1 MTVRDADPNATAG
14 EGHAFDPDNIPIP
27 PSDWFSPSAE
37 YEGSCRIEFTN
48 PAGAATGVGHARV
61 DETTDLLIQMDVT
74 HHECE
79 RGLTFGLQE
88 LMSGREPERKDGKTT
103 LRMGPWENP
112 ISSLRLAAADGVLE
126 AKESIFC
133 VSSDFHAFSEEEHP
147 PRLVLD
153 PLRARF
159 IGSGAGAPKFWVLP
173 LANLK
178 ADIFPRRSEL
188 DRHPLRVYPTPV
200 VPPNLPE
207 PLNTVARINSNAK
220 NCLIIFEFGGA
231 PAFIERLP
239 VYDEAVE
246 RLSRGLDRSR
256 ITAVMVGEVGDRPTG
271 SFEEVETWIPL
282 DLIRLIGLATGCDV
296 GTPWIEFRDEAGALV
311 SRIYASFG
319 RHPYR
324 EGHVAIRHGVTGD
337 IGRLLTQA
345 QKAKDF
351 GSGALR
357 VAASNT
363 LQLGFRAGSTI
374 EEKFVYASRA
384 LESLCG
390 MLGTKR
396 RQDLPSDVQG
406 RIDAAVDRAKAAV
419 EVVKRRCEA
428 EGEVDIE
435 DALQVV
441 GVALQNSKKPPVPF
455 GTAVERLV
463 DQMGLP
469 DAQVLNAHLRN
480 HPTLGCKRWGKLIS
494 DCRNDAI
501 HRGGFRLSPG
511 EPELDELFHIWRHL
525 HDVLL
530 RIIFKLLGYDG
541 TYCPTVAVF
550 RWRAP
555 LDWVQA
561 DTPPA
566 RLGYR

>member
-1 MTVRDADPNATAG
+1 MTVSDTDPKAATDNSEQFDPN
-14 EGHAFDPDNIPIP
+14 NIPIP

-37 YEGSCRIEFTN
+37 YEGPCRIEFTN
-48 PAGAATGVGHARV
+48 PVGAATGVGHARV
-61 DETTDLLIQMDVT
+61 DETSDLLIQMDVT

-79 RGLTFGLQE
+79 RELTFGLQE

-178 ADIFPRRSEL
+178 ADIFPRQSEL
-188 DRHPLRVYPTPV
+188 DRHPLRIYPTPV
-200 VPPNLPE
+200 VPSGLPE
-207 PLNTVARINSNAK
+207 QLGRVAWINANVK
-220 NCLIIFEFGGA
+220 NRLIIFEFGGA

-256 ITAVMVGEVGDRPTG
+256 ITAVMVGEVGGRPTG
-271 SFEEVETWIPL
+271 SFEEVKEWIPL

-311 SRIYASFG
+311 SRIYAGFG

-337 IGRLLTQA
+337 IGHLLTQA

-363 LQLGFRAGSTI
+363 LQLGFHTGSTL
-374 EEKFVYASRA
+374 EEKYVHASVA
-384 LESLCG
+384 LEVLCD
-390 MLGTKR
+390 MLGTDR
-396 RQDLPSDVQG
+396 REALPRDVQSL
-406 RIDAAVDRAKAAV
+406 IDKAVREAKRTLNAEAARLREEQADIADALGI
-419 EVVKRRCEA
+419 VVKKLQEA
-428 EGEVDIE
+428 
-435 DALQVV
+435 
-441 GVALQNSKKPPVPF
+441 KKPRVPF

-463 DQMGLP
+463 SKMGLP
-469 DAQVLNAHLRN
+469 DAQILNAHLRKN
-480 HPTLGCKRWGKLIS
+480 PVLHARRWGKLLS
-494 DCRNDAI
+494 DCRADAI

-511 EPELDELFHIWRHL
+511 EPELDALFHISRHL
-525 HDVLL
+525 HDLL
-530 RIIFKLLGYDG
+530 VRIIFKLLGYDG

-550 RWRAP
+550 RCRAP

-561 DTPPA
+561 ETPPS
-566 RLGYR
+566 RLGYK